1 MTTGE
6 ESQTGSRSFS
16 MEPGLI
22 FDGLQPGEDVGVI
35 DSKRPNPNLEL
46 FRNSQLRA
54 IASGTGTRF
63 SSIAKNYNGT
73 YSAQRQELVETV
85 AHYRRIFDYLREK
98 FYLPVWRRF
107 IDASRLAGLLRVPAG
122 VDEMSLYRP
131 EIRPPQIPWIDPKK
145 EIEAFQAMVEAGF
158 RSRQQVIRDLGGD
171 PATVDAQLMADP
183 LDVRPPLD
191 SQPKQQTPQEAP
203 VQDQAA

>member
-1 MTTGE
+1 
-6 ESQTGSRSFS
+6 
-16 MEPGLI
+16 
-22 FDGLQPGEDVGVI
+22 
-35 DSKRPNPNLEL
+35 
-46 FRNSQLRA
+46 
-54 IASGTGTRF
+54 
-63 SSIAKNYNGT
+63 
-73 YSAQRQELVETV
+73 
-85 AHYRRIFDYLREK
+85 
-98 FYLPVWRRF
+98 
-107 IDASRLAGLLRVPAG
+107 
-122 VDEMSLYRP
+122 MSLYRP